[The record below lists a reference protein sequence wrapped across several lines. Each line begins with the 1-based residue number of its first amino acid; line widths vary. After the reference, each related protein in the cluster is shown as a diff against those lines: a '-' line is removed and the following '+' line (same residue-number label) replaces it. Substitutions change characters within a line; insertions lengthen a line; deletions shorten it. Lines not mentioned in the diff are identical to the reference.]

1 MTDTVALTRSSEAS
15 GATSIDVNG
24 VTHFFGRSGPLVLDD
39 INLHLETGFYGLLGV
54 NGAGKSTLMR
64 IICTLLEPKKGTVK
78 VNGLDTIKDCLAI
91 RRQVGYLPQ
100 SFSAWRLYRT
110 EEVLD
115 ALARMSGVTDKKQR
129 KERVKQVLEEVGLAD
144 VADRKVK
151 KLSGGMVRRLGVA
164 QALVHDPGVL
174 VVDEPTVGLDPEER
188 IRFRHLMAELGQSR
202 TILCST
208 HIVSDLGSGCKQIAL
223 LDDGKIAFQNSPDAF
238 INQAQG
244 RVHELTVDLETSIE
258 IEETFEI
265 VSRESDG
272 DAITLRLVLDR
283 NTRAPDGARPVDSS
297 TLEEAYLAFMG
308 SIGKFDA
315 VRADEKAD
323 LEAAE
328 SGKKKRKKRRNTKEE
343 SSA

>member
-1 MTDTVALTRSSEAS
+1 MADTGPLTHFSLRTGE
-15 GATSIDVNG
+15 TSIEVEG
-24 VTHFFGRSGPLVLDD
+24 VTHSFSKSGPTVLDD
-39 INLHLETGFYGLLGV
+39 INLNLETGFYGLLGI

-64 IICTLLEPKKGTVK
+64 IICTLLEPNKGTVR

-91 RRQVGYLPQ
+91 RGQIGYLPQ
-100 SFSAWRLYRT
+100 SFNAWRLYRT

-115 ALARMSGVTDKKQR
+115 ALARMSGVTDKRLR
-129 KERVKQVLEEVGLAD
+129 KMRVEQVLEEVGLTD

-188 IRFRHLMAELGQSR
+188 IRFRHLMAELGQNR

-208 HIVSDLGSGCKQIAL
+208 HIVSDLGSGCKEIAL

-244 RVHELTVDLETSIE
+244 RVFELLVDLETSMQ
-258 IEETFEI
+258 IEETYEI
-265 VSRESDG
+265 VSRETVG
-272 DAITLRLVLDR
+272 DQVKLRLVIDR
-283 NTRAPDGARPVDSS
+283 DASVPDGATPVDSS

-308 SIGKFDA
+308 SIGKFAA
-315 VRADEKAD
+315 VRADEEAD
-323 LEAAE
+323 LQAE
-328 SGKKKRKKRRNTKEE
+328 QSDKKKTRRKKRERK
-343 SSA
+343 S

>member
-1 MTDTVALTRSSEAS
+1 MADTGPLTHFSLRSGE
-15 GATSIDVNG
+15 TSIEVEG
-24 VTHFFGRSGPLVLDD
+24 VTHFFSKSGPTVLDD

-64 IICTLLEPKKGTVK
+64 IICTLLEPKKGSVR

-91 RRQVGYLPQ
+91 RGQIGYLPQ

-115 ALARMSGVTDKKQR
+115 ALARMSGVTDKRLR
-129 KERVKQVLEEVGLAD
+129 KLRVQQVLEEVGLD
-144 VADRKVK
+144 QVADRKVK

-208 HIVSDLGSGCKQIAL
+208 HIVSDLGSGCKEIAL
-223 LDDGKIAFQNSPDAF
+223 LDDGKIAFQDSPDAF
-238 INQAQG
+238 INQAKG
-244 RVHELTVDLETSIE
+244 RVFELVGDLETSMQ
-258 IEETFEI
+258 IEETYEI
-265 VSRESDG
+265 VSRETID
-272 DAITLRLVLDR
+272 DQVKLRLVIDR
-283 NTRAPDGARPVDSS
+283 DASVPDGAIPADSS

-308 SIGKFDA
+308 SIGKFAA
-315 VRADEKAD
+315 VRADEEAD
-323 LEAAE
+323 LQAE
-328 SGKKKRKKRRNTKEE
+328 QTSKKKKTRRNKRERK
-343 SSA
+343 S